1 MIEKP
6 LILSGTFENGYGV
19 TISFNQSYYHLVV
32 VNDCILIHGKEYK
45 KEDCEFQNKKQLAVS
60 MILCYTTSIS

>member
-45 KEDCEFQNKKQLAVS
+45 KEDCEFQNKK
-60 MILCYTTSIS
+60 